1 MRIESKWSQG
11 GKKLFAYVWKDR
23 SAKTCANSI
32 KNDFKRLYVMG
43 KRLNYI
49 DNLRSITVF
58 LNIVCHKTKRS
69 H

>member
-32 KNDFKRLYVMG
+32 KMISKGYMLWKKDL
-43 KRLNYI
+43 
-49 DNLRSITVF
+49 IT
-58 LNIVCHKTKRS
+58 
-69 H
+69 